1 MLWKR
6 STFILDED
14 RLLIPCLSGRKE
26 ENFIDNLR
34 EIDPGEPL
42 TQIIE
47 LFLTNNIRSIIWNSE
62 DIYAIEK
69 ESFKVCNVDQN
80 LGLSWEEVSNCI
92 VSLIFLMI

>member
-1 MLWKR
+1 MLLKR

-47 LFLTNNIRSIIWNSE
+47 LFLTT
-62 DIYAIEK
+62 
-69 ESFKVCNVDQN
+69 
-80 LGLSWEEVSNCI
+80 
-92 VSLIFLMI
+92 

>member
-1 MLWKR
+1 MLLKR

-26 ENFIDNLR
+26 KNFIDNLR

-47 LFLTNNIRSIIWNSE
+47 LFLTT
-62 DIYAIEK
+62 
-69 ESFKVCNVDQN
+69 
-80 LGLSWEEVSNCI
+80 
-92 VSLIFLMI
+92 